1 MRSIWPPLLKL
12 TVYTV
17 VTAIATGLLVMVIV
31 NGRTGPTTSYRAV
44 FTDVSGVTANDNVKI
59 AGVAVGKVTGVRVV
73 DRNRGEVEFTV
84 DEDVVVPESVQ
95 VTIRYEN
102 LIGDRFLDLERPE
115 GPVGEPLAAGATIP
129 LERTAPALNLTVL
142 FGGFRPLFQALQPEE
157 VNQFA
162 EEVLATLQGQ
172 GGTVDAL
179 LARTASLTA
188 AIADR
193 DQVIGDLVDDL
204 GAVLGTVSTRDA
216 QLSDLVV
223 QLQRFVT
230 GLSEDRR
237 DLGSAVQAIG
247 GLTDSVSGL
256 LVDVRPP
263 LRQDIVE
270 LGGLADTLAREKE
283 KVDAELKA
291 LPRLLGRVNRTAS
304 YGSWFQF
311 YLCALGGSLATADGA
326 RSNLDP
332 FTNNAARC
340 TS

>member
-1 MRSIWPPLLKL
+1 VKSIWPPLIKL

-17 VTAIATGLLVMVIV
+17 LTALATGLLVMVIV
-31 NGRTGPTTSYRAV
+31 NGRTGATTSYRAV

-84 DEDVVVPESVQ
+84 DEDVAVPESVE

-102 LIGDRFLDLERPE
+102 LIGDRFLDLERPDRPVE
-115 GPVGEPLAAGATIP
+115 GLLQPGATIP
-129 LERTAPALNLTVL
+129 VERTEPALNLTVL

-188 AIADR
+188 TIADR
-193 DQVIGDLVDDL
+193 DQVIGDLVEDL
-204 GAVLGTVSTRDA
+204 GQVLGTVSTRDA

-223 QLQRFVT
+223 QLQRFIS

-237 DLGSAVQAIG
+237 DLGTAVQAIG

-256 LVDVRPP
+256 IVDVRPP
-263 LRQDIVE
+263 LRQDIAE
-270 LGGLADTLAREKE
+270 LGGLADTLAREKK

-311 YLCALGGSLATADGA
+311 YLCALGGSLTTIDGN
-326 RSNLDP
+326 RSDLTP
-332 FTNNAARC
+332 FSNEAARC
-340 TS
+340 SR